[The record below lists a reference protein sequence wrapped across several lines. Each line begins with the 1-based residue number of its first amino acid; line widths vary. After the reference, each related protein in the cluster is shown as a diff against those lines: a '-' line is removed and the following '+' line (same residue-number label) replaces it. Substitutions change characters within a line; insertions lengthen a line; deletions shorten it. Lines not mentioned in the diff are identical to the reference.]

1 MHQKLLPN
9 AKKYANKKLIGKPA
23 LLAILIIWTM
33 DFVMIIDG
41 NNKKQRSILT
51 NKCFYQTTAQIMRD
65 FESKGYAN
73 SADETAKVI
82 TAYHDIVKKRT
93 KNNFNADYNAA
104 FQRIDKAIDSLAN
117 KVFYDYDKKK
127 HDEAYR
133 SFEEFDYVGAIVNR
147 QLTKTSLSSS
157 QS

>member
-23 LLAILIIWTM
+23 LLVILIIWTM